1 MKKTKRVIASVLALT
16 LTMGCAVP
24 AFAATDPYEDYDA
37 KTDIEGAVAIVKGIV
52 DPLAAGQKFADDPT
66 ITDQANEYS
75 GFIDGVYDALK
86 DPFDILKYIDGFK
99 EYYDKYEEYKETG
112 YVSISREYVSENFD
126 EQASIVMTKEDYE
139 DLTANPERYELH
151 FINGEAVIYR
161 DGLVYGLENRPDAL
175 QGDIF
180 VEITVA
186 QACEILKRMDKIF
199 MAVNTRNEAL
209 QQIEDFMTEYG
220 YWNIVEDEIVIKPSH
235 GEYITPY
242 NAGSGSDT
250 YKIQKGSGYVYI
262 GDYCER
268 NSGDEDTII
277 FDYDTSDTHFALY
290 RDGGDL
296 YILDVENETLV
307 FVDDYFE
314 NSLSRVENIQFSS
327 DITLEYK
334 DVIKLVNKIKGT
346 AEDDEL
352 TGYKE
357 STVIWGEEG
366 NDTITADGGD
376 EYFIHAGSGD
386 NTITASN
393 GNDII
398 ISENGND
405 YITISRERNRLFTSE
420 NPGYNVII
428 SGKGDD
434 TINLDGNNIVVAG
447 EGNDIINSGFGD
459 DVFVYYYGDGDD
471 KITDSVNAWSNGG
484 TDVIYF
490 ADLTPDDVYVRREN
504 GFTFYVKGEKKG
516 SVNIPGTYQNGASK
530 YREPIEYV
538 AFKDGTVWNLHDY
551 LEQTRYVEDTTY
563 FIGKDSFGYIITGT
577 DDDDTYYTAN
587 GDDYIVPGKGNDYV
601 NAGGG
606 TDTFVFNR
614 GDGHDIFDESNGGS
628 YPASGEDTV
637 LFADIT
643 SDEVHVTKFGNKITI
658 KFNDSDDAVE
668 LPGIYQSG
676 FSGPL
681 HPIEKA
687 KFADGVEWTF
697 LEMLKMACVEGTDG
711 DDDFIVGDETPAI
724 YCGKGNDKIR
734 GKEFDDVYIYNL
746 GDGHDIVRDYTIWG
760 RSYDEI
766 RFGKDITSDML
777 CVKVDG
783 NEAVM
788 SIPNTEDSVTI
799 IKGEIEL
806 FTFVDGTKL
815 DESEIFAK
823 AADHHYSETP
833 ECVWT
838 NNEGNYSA
846 KFVFVCSDCG
856 AKVSYAAEVEC
867 EEGDDGV
874 KVYTAKATVAGKEYT
889 DVFKKTPV
897 AYKAP
902 AISYEAGANS
912 VKLSWTKVDAADM
925 YGVYGYVSGKWQLIS
940 ESKDT
945 SFVIN
950 SLKAGTEYKVA
961 VVSKIDGKWNKD
973 TSNAVTVK
981 TLDQA
986 QSRYPSVTSTQ
997 YNDKYHQF
1005 RLSWTKVNGASQ
1017 YGVAVKI
1024 AGKWKVYAYTDA
1036 NTTTFT
1042 SPKLKAGS
1050 TYEMVI
1056 CAKVNGKWDTSNLN
1070 ARAFKVTVK

>member
-1 MKKTKRVIASVLALT
+1 
-16 LTMGCAVP
+16 
-24 AFAATDPYEDYDA
+24 
-37 KTDIEGAVAIVKGIV
+37 
-52 DPLAAGQKFADDPT
+52 
-66 ITDQANEYS
+66 
-75 GFIDGVYDALK
+75 
-86 DPFDILKYIDGFK
+86 
-99 EYYDKYEEYKETG
+99 
-112 YVSISREYVSENFD
+112 
-126 EQASIVMTKEDYE
+126 
-139 DLTANPERYELH
+139 
-151 FINGEAVIYR
+151 
-161 DGLVYGLENRPDAL
+161 
-175 QGDIF
+175 
-180 VEITVA
+180 
-186 QACEILKRMDKIF
+186 
-199 MAVNTRNEAL
+199 
-209 QQIEDFMTEYG
+209 
-220 YWNIVEDEIVIKPSH
+220 
-235 GEYITPY
+235 
-242 NAGSGSDT
+242 
-250 YKIQKGSGYVYI
+250 
-262 GDYCER
+262 
-268 NSGDEDTII
+268 
-277 FDYDTSDTHFALY
+277 
-290 RDGGDL
+290 
-296 YILDVENETLV
+296 
-307 FVDDYFE
+307 
-314 NSLSRVENIQFSS
+314 
-327 DITLEYK
+327 
-334 DVIKLVNKIKGT
+334 
-346 AEDDEL
+346 
-352 TGYKE
+352 
-357 STVIWGEEG
+357 
-366 NDTITADGGD
+366 
-376 EYFIHAGSGD
+376 
-386 NTITASN
+386 
-393 GNDII
+393 
-398 ISENGND
+398 
-405 YITISRERNRLFTSE
+405 
-420 NPGYNVII
+420 VII

-434 TINLDGNNIVVAG
+434 IITLNGNNIVVAG
-447 EGNDIINSGFGD
+447 EGNDTITSNAGS
-459 DVFVYYYGDGDD
+459 DVFVYRYGDGDD
-471 KITDSVNAWSNGG
+471 TIIEKSVAFTNLG
-484 TDVIYF
+484 TDIVYF
-490 ADLTPDDVYVRREN
+490 ADLTPDDVYVRSEN
-504 GFTFYVKGEKKG
+504 GFTFYVKGDKKG

-530 YREPIEYV
+530 YMEPIEYV

-551 LEQTRYVEDTTY
+551 LEQTRYVEDTSR
-563 FIGKDSFGYIITGT
+563 FSNLNDIFGIFITGT
-577 DDDDTYYTAN
+577 DGDDEYSTGN
-587 GDDYIVPGKGNDYV
+587 GDDYIVPGKGDDYV

-606 TDTFVFNR
+606 TDTFVFYR
-614 GDGHDIFDESNGGS
+614 GDGHDIFDESNGNS
-628 YPASGEDTV
+628 YPAGGEDTV

-643 SDEVHVTKFGNKITI
+643 SDEVRVAILDDTITI
-658 KFNDSDDAVE
+658 KVNDSDDAVE
-668 LPGIYQSG
+668 LPGIYASG
-676 FSGPL
+676 LSGPL

-711 DDDFIVGDETPAI
+711 DEEITVVDEFPAI
-724 YCGKGNDKIR
+724 YCSKGNDKIR

-746 GDGHDIVRDYTIWG
+746 GDGHDIVRDYTAWG

-766 RFGKDITSDML
+766 RFGKGITSDML

-799 IKGEIEL
+799 TKGEIEL

-823 AADHHYSETP
+823 AADHHYYETP

-889 DVFKKTPV
+889 DVFKKTHV
-897 AYKAP
+897 ANKAP

-925 YGVYGYVSGKWQLIS
+925 YGVYAYVSGKWQLIS

-945 SFVIN
+945 SFVLN

-1005 RLSWTKVNGASQ
+1005 RLNWTKVNGASQ

>member
-766 RFGKDITSDML
+766 RFGKGITSDML